1 MTTPIAM
8 PPTMMTPSV
17 TTPVPKTLAL
27 SIAIVFGVGLAPAAD
42 AARKPRNALAE
53 DGVECH
59 AHPEPLASG
68 ETHWCDFVPRQV
80 GRRDFSKPNARA
92 GYVVSVLGPDCEAI
106 EILGEEDAT
115 GADGSVLRRVH
126 VLCAQ

>member
-1 MTTPIAM
+1 MKRLALFLA
-8 PPTMMTPSV
+8 
-17 TTPVPKTLAL
+17 TLAAASL
-27 SIAIVFGVGLAPAAD
+27 VPAAD

-68 ETHWCDFVPRQV
+68 ETHWCDFVPGQF

-92 GYVVSVLGPDCEAI
+92 GYVVSLLGPDCEAI

-115 GADGSVLRRVH
+115 GEDGTALRRMH

>member
-1 MTTPIAM
+1 MK
-8 PPTMMTPSV
+8 
-17 TTPVPKTLAL
+17 TPVLKPLAL
-27 SIAIVFGVGLAPAAD
+27 FVALLVAAGLAPAAD

-59 AHPEPLASG
+59 AHPAPLASG
-68 ETHWCDFVPRQV
+68 ETHWCDFVPGQV
-80 GRRDFSKPNARA
+80 GRRDFSRPNARA
-92 GYVVSVLGPDCEAI
+92 GHVVSLLGPDCEAI

-115 GADGSVLRRVH
+115 GVDGTALRRVR